1 MIDKTT
7 TLGDQ
12 VVHYVDFGGQGRTIV
27 LVHGLG
33 GSHANWL
40 AVAPALASFGRVV
53 AIDLPGFGL
62 SPRDPRGTSLEVMGE
77 SLSKF
82 IDAMSPE
89 PVHLIGNSMG
99 GALSILEASR
109 RPSRIQSVL
118 LVCPALPPAPGTRP
132 DPQLL
137 STLLLAFVPFGDR
150 LLKRRAAKAGPR
162 QMVHDLMK
170 LCCVDAS
177 KVPPSVIE
185 AHVDL
190 ATSRPSRNWADRS
203 LMEATRSLS
212 ALLTFGSAYRRALKG
227 LTIPALIVHGQL
239 DRLVDVRSARA
250 AVAMAPQIQLVE
262 LPGVGHTPQMEAA
275 DAFIALAERFF
286 AQADSV
292 RVQPG
297 EGLRP
302 EAS

>member
-12 VVHYVDFGGQGRTIV
+12 VVHYVDFGGEGRTIV
-27 LVHGLG
+27 LIHGLG

-77 SLSKF
+77 ALSKL

-99 GALSILEASR
+99 GALAILEASR
-109 RPSRIQSVL
+109 RPSRIKSVL
-118 LVCPALPPAPGTRP
+118 LVCPALPIATGTRP
-132 DPQLL
+132 DPRLL

-150 LLKRRAAKAGPR
+150 VLARRAAHAGPR

-170 LCCVDAS
+170 LCCVDPS
-177 KVPPSVIE
+177 KVPSRVIE

-190 ATSRPSRNWADRS
+190 ATSRPSRRWADRS

-212 ALLTFGSAYRRALKG
+212 ALLTFGSAYRRALQG
-227 LTIPALIVHGQL
+227 LTVPTLIVHGQL

-262 LPGVGHTPQMEAA
+262 LPGVGHTPQLEAA
-275 DAFIALAERFF
+275 DTFIALAERFF
-286 AQADSV
+286 AQADSG
-292 RVQPG
+292 REQLG